1 MSTAAGPDLDVLIVG
16 GGLTGCALALALA
29 RTSRAVGLVETQLP
43 VPSAASFDERHLGL
57 SLASV
62 RALEALGVW
71 QRVREATQAITS
83 IHISSQ
89 GEFGSAR
96 LDASA
101 HGLAEFGRVCPAR
114 VLGQA
119 LNEAVAALPALELLR
134 PAQLLGAE
142 HSADSVC
149 ARLAQG
155 GASLTLR
162 TRLLVGADGTHSLVR
177 QLAGLTAISHDY
189 GQTAVVSNLESSRPH
204 AGQACERLTRDGPL
218 ALLPLPGDRRCGL
231 VWTQSHADA
240 KRRLALDEQQFA
252 DELQEAL
259 GWRLGRIQRIGR
271 RQGWPLARVQT
282 LPSASPPARMVLI
295 GNAAQT
301 LHPMAA
307 QGFNLGLR
315 DALGLAAA
323 ISAQS
328 DAGAAA
334 TLTSFSVARSADRAR
349 TLAFSHGLVEMTG
362 LRSLPAGWMR
372 SAGLVALDALPALKD
387 RLVQFGTGFGRG

>member
-1 MSTAAGPDLDVLIVG
+1 MSATALPELDVLIVG

-29 RTSRAVGLVETQLP
+29 HSTRAVGLVETQLP
-43 VPSAASFDERHLGL
+43 VPAAASFDERHLGL

-62 RALEALGVW
+62 RALQGLGVW
-71 QRVREATQAITS
+71 NRVREATQAITS
-83 IHISSQ
+83 IHISSL

-96 LDASA
+96 LEAAA
-101 HGLAEFGRVCPAR
+101 HGLEAFGRVCPAR
-114 VLGQA
+114 ALGQA
-119 LNEAVAALPALELLR
+119 LNEAVAALPGLHLLR

-142 HSADSVC
+142 RTADGVS
-149 ARLAQG
+149 ARLTQD
-155 GASLTLR
+155 GAPLSLR

-177 QLAGLTAISHDY
+177 QLAGLTATTHDY

-204 AGQACERLTRDGPL
+204 AGEACERLTRDGPL
-218 ALLPLPGDRRCGL
+218 ALLPLPGSRRCGL
-231 VWTQSHADA
+231 VWTQSRADA
-240 KRRLALDEQQFA
+240 TRRLALSDQAFI
-252 DELQEAL
+252 DELQAAL

-271 RQGWPLARVQT
+271 RQAWPLTRVQT
-282 LPSASPPARMVLI
+282 TPSADPPERMVLI

-323 ISAQS
+323 ISEQA

-334 TLTSFSVARSADRAR
+334 TLASFSAARSVDRRR
-349 TLAFSHGLVEMTG
+349 TLDFSHGLVEMSG
-362 LRSLPAGWMR
+362 LRSAPARWLR
-372 SAGLVALDALPALKD
+372 SAGLLALDAVPPLKD